1 MHSNVS
7 QQNRK
12 IEKTQNMLYYQHKR
26 LLKDKIINI
35 QYSILH
41 CVSAVST
48 VIAPQT
54 TVRVVVV
61 QPTLPSLQ
69 RILLFCLKVQGVL
82 SDGLRLKLS
91 LRLRWF
97 LSVRLLQKL
106 SFPLKLPFL
115 LEPSFCL
122 WLFRPCRIRSG
133 SLFLELLFHLVLL
146 VRLLV

>member
-1 MHSNVS
+1 LCEPLLVWDLKSSFNMHSNVS

-12 IEKTQNMLYYQHKR
+12 IVKTQNMLNYQHKR

-54 TVRVVVV
+54 TVKVVVVV
-61 QPTLPSLQ
+61 QPILPSLQ

-91 LRLRWF
+91 LRLRSF
-97 LSVRLLQKL
+97 LSVRLLQRL
-106 SFPLKLPFL
+106 PFPLKLPFL
-115 LEPSFCL
+115 LKPSFCL
-122 WLFRPCRIRSG
+122 
-133 SLFLELLFHLVLL
+133 
-146 VRLLV
+146 